1 MYVIMK
7 SKKGVFMKKGLG
19 ILKLI
24 ACVAVAMIA
33 AVYYYI
39 QLPAI
44 NIHSPGFWK
53 FIIFIMIIATMAVWI
68 MNHDKSKEGR
78 QFVNK
83 MAAKDY
89 IFDFK
94 TRSGALIFKLVGGV
108 TILLVVIYFVGN
120 ILSSPIINASKYQK
134 LLTVETRNF
143 TDDIK
148 EVSYDKIPL
157 LDKDSASIIG
167 TRVMGTM
174 VDMVSQYEVDDMYSQ
189 INYKEKPVRVTPLRY
204 GNLIKWFT
212 NHRNGIPAYIR
223 IDMTTQE
230 AECVRLSEGI
240 KYSES
245 DHFSR
250 YIYRHLRFA
259 YPTYI
264 FDDINF
270 EIDDNGTPYWV
281 CPVKKYNIGLFGGQ
295 TVGRVVL
302 CNAITGEMTDYDVKD
317 VPTWVDKVYSAELLI
332 DLYDYNGSLKHG
344 FINSVLSQKDC
355 LKTTDGYNY
364 IALEDDVWVYTGI
377 TSVGQDNSN
386 VGFVLM
392 NQRTMETRYYE
403 VSGAEEY
410 SAMDSAKGRV
420 QNLGYTATF
429 PLIINVSSQP
439 TYFMALKDGA
449 GLVKSYAM
457 LNIEKYQNV
466 AIGDSV
472 LQCES
477 NYIQLLKDNGIVDE
491 TQTEIVDTKNIQGV
505 ITKIMPVVVDGN
517 SHMYFMLEGSS
528 SIYDADVSKYVDIIR
543 YEAGMN
549 ISIQYTESTEE
560 KALNTVTGI
569 VSQIAG
575 KN

>member
-1 MYVIMK
+1 
-7 SKKGVFMKKGLG
+7 MKKGLG

-24 ACVAVAMIA
+24 ACVAVAVIA

-466 AIGDSV
+466 AIGASV

>member
-1 MYVIMK
+1 
-7 SKKGVFMKKGLG
+7 MKKGLG

-24 ACVAVAMIA
+24 ACVAVAVIA

-403 VSGAEEY
+403 VSGAEEH

>member
-1 MYVIMK
+1 
-7 SKKGVFMKKGLG
+7 MKKGLN
-19 ILKLI
+19 ILKASVCIVVLL
-24 ACVAVAMIA
+24 IA

-39 QLPAI
+39 ELPAI

-53 FIIFIMIIATMAVWI
+53 FVIFIMVIVTVVVWC
-68 MNHDKSKEGR
+68 MNHRKMGKNTGFATGSPIKDFFSGFKSRTG
-78 QFVNK
+78 K
-83 MAAKDY
+83 M
-89 IFDFK
+89 IFN
-94 TRSGALIFKLVGGV
+94 IV
-108 TILLVVIYFVGN
+108 LVVTLVIAAAYIIGN
-120 ILSSPIINASKYQK
+120 IISSPIINASRYQK

-157 LDKDSASIIG
+157 LDKESASIIG

-189 INYKEKPVRVTPLRY
+189 INYNEKPVRVTPLRY

-212 NHRNGIPAYIR
+212 NHKNGIPAYIR

-240 KYSES
+240 KYSKS

-264 FDDINF
+264 FDDINY
-270 EIDDNGTPYWV
+270 EIDDNGTPFWV

-295 TVGRVVL
+295 TIGRVVL
-302 CNAITGEMTDYDVKD
+302 CNAVTGEMTDYAVDE

-332 DLYDYNGSLKHG
+332 GLYDYNGSLKHG

-410 SAMDSAKGRV
+410 SAMASAKGRV

-429 PLIINVSSQP
+429 PLIINVSNQP

-449 GLVKSYAM
+449 GLVKCYAM

-477 NYIQLLKDNGIVDE
+477 NYVQLLKDNGIVDE
-491 TQTEIVDTKNIQGV
+491 ALPKSKETKSIHGV
-505 ITKIMPVVVDGN
+505 ISKIMPVVVDGN
-517 SHMYFMLEGSS
+517 THMYIMIDGSDN
-528 SIYDADVSKYVDIIR
+528 IYDADVSEYVDVIR
-543 YEAGMN
+543 YSEGMDVN
-549 ISIQYTESTEE
+549 IEYTEDTQLCKIISIKQQ
-560 KALNTVTGI
+560 K
-569 VSQIAG
+569 
-575 KN
+575 

>member
-1 MYVIMK
+1 MVQAGIIK
-7 SKKGVFMKKGLG
+7 IGRRLVLKKGLRG
-19 ILKLI
+19 LK
-24 ACVAVAMIA
+24 AVAFVVVA
-33 AVYYYI
+33 ALAALYYYI
-39 QLPAI
+39 ELPAV

-53 FIIFIMIIATMAVWI
+53 FIIFVMLIVTVEVWL
-68 MNHDKSKEGR
+68 MNHRKAAGGGRYRGNISAKE
-78 QFVNK
+78 F
-83 MAAKDY
+83 
-89 IFDFK
+89 FSDFK
-94 TRSGALIFKLVGGV
+94 TQAGSVLFKTAFVCTV
-108 TILLVVIYFVGN
+108 ILVVLYVAGN
-120 ILSSPIINASKYQK
+120 ILSSPVINASKYQQ

-212 NHRNGIPAYIR
+212 NHKNGIPAYIR

-230 AECVRLSEGI
+230 AECVRLTEGI
-240 KYSES
+240 KYSKS

-302 CNAITGEMTDYDVKD
+302 CNAVTGEMTDYSVDE

-332 DLYDYNGSLKHG
+332 NLYDYNGSLKHG

-429 PLIINVSSQP
+429 PLIINISGQP

-477 NYIQLLKDNGIVDE
+477 NYIKLLKDNGIVEEQQPEVKE
-491 TQTEIVDTKNIQGV
+491 TKKVKDIIS
-505 ITKIMPVVVDGN
+505 KIMPVVIDGN
-517 SHMYFMLEGSS
+517 THMYIMLSQND
-528 SIYDADVSKYVDIIR
+528 SIYDVDVSKYVDIIR
-543 YEAGMN
+543 YSEGME
-549 ISIQYTESTEE
+549 ITLEYTMDSQ
-560 KALNTVTGI
+560 LNKVVGI
-569 VSQIAG
+569 I
-575 KN
+575 K

>member
-1 MYVIMK
+1 MQAGIIKIGRRLVL
-7 SKKGVFMKKGLG
+7 KKGLKG
-19 ILKLI
+19 LK
-24 ACVAVAMIA
+24 AVAFVVVAAIA
-33 AVYYYI
+33 ALYYYI
-39 QLPAI
+39 ELPAI

-53 FIIFIMIIATMAVWI
+53 FIIFVMLIVTVEVWL
-68 MNHDKSKEGR
+68 MNHRKAAGGGRYRGNISAKE
-78 QFVNK
+78 F
-83 MAAKDY
+83 
-89 IFDFK
+89 FSDFK
-94 TRSGALIFKLVGGV
+94 TQAGSVLFKTAFVCTV
-108 TILLVVIYFVGN
+108 ILVVLYVAGN
-120 ILSSPIINASKYQK
+120 ILSSPVINASKYQK

-157 LDKDSASIIG
+157 LDRDSASIIG

-212 NHRNGIPAYIR
+212 NHKNGIPAYIR

-230 AECVRLSEGI
+230 AECVRLTEGI
-240 KYSES
+240 KYSKS

-302 CNAITGEMTDYDVKD
+302 CNAVTGEMTDYSVDE

-332 DLYDYNGSLKHG
+332 NLYDYNGSLKHG

-429 PLIINVSSQP
+429 PLIINISGQP

-477 NYIQLLKDNGIVDE
+477 NYIKLLKDNGIVEEQQPEVKE
-491 TQTEIVDTKNIQGV
+491 TKKVKDIIS
-505 ITKIMPVVVDGN
+505 KIMPVVIDGN
-517 SHMYFMLEGSS
+517 THMYIMLSQND
-528 SIYDADVSKYVDIIR
+528 SIYDVDVSKYVDIIR
-543 YEAGMN
+543 YSEGME
-549 ISIQYTESTEE
+549 ITLEYTMDSQ
-560 KALNTVTGI
+560 LNKVVGI
-569 VSQIAG
+569 I
-575 KN
+575 K

>member
-1 MYVIMK
+1 
-7 SKKGVFMKKGLG
+7 MKKGLKG
-19 ILKLI
+19 LK
-24 ACVAVAMIA
+24 AVAFVVVAAIA
-33 AVYYYI
+33 ALYYYI
-39 QLPAI
+39 ELPAI

-53 FIIFIMIIATMAVWI
+53 FIIFVMLIVTVEVWL
-68 MNHDKSKEGR
+68 MNHRKAAGGGRYRGNISAKE
-78 QFVNK
+78 F
-83 MAAKDY
+83 
-89 IFDFK
+89 FSDFK
-94 TRSGALIFKLVGGV
+94 TQAGSVLFKTAFVCTV
-108 TILLVVIYFVGN
+108 ILVVLYVAGN
-120 ILSSPIINASKYQK
+120 ILSSPVINASKYQQ
-134 LLTVETRNF
+134 LLKVETRNF

-212 NHRNGIPAYIR
+212 NHKNGIPAYIR

-230 AECVRLSEGI
+230 AECVRLTEGI
-240 KYSES
+240 KYSKS

-302 CNAITGEMTDYDVKD
+302 CNAVTGEMTDYSVDE

-429 PLIINVSSQP
+429 PLIINISGQP

-477 NYIQLLKDNGIVDE
+477 NYIKLLKDNGIVEEQQPEVKE
-491 TQTEIVDTKNIQGV
+491 TKKVKDIIS
-505 ITKIMPVVVDGN
+505 KIMPVVIDGN
-517 SHMYFMLEGSS
+517 THMYIMLSQS
-528 SIYDADVSKYVDIIR
+528 DSIYDVDVSKYVDIIR
-543 YEAGMN
+543 YSEGME
-549 ISIQYTESTEE
+549 ITLEYTMDYQ
-560 KALNTVTGI
+560 LNEVVGI
-569 VSQIAG
+569 I
-575 KN
+575 K

>member
-1 MYVIMK
+1 
-7 SKKGVFMKKGLG
+7 MKKGLKG
-19 ILKLI
+19 LK
-24 ACVAVAMIA
+24 AVAFVVVAAIA
-33 AVYYYI
+33 ALYYYI
-39 QLPAI
+39 ELPAI

-53 FIIFIMIIATMAVWI
+53 FIIFVMLIVTVEVWL
-68 MNHDKSKEGR
+68 MNHRKAAGGGRYRGNISAKE
-78 QFVNK
+78 F
-83 MAAKDY
+83 
-89 IFDFK
+89 FSDFK
-94 TRSGALIFKLVGGV
+94 TQAGSVLFKTAFVCTV
-108 TILLVVIYFVGN
+108 ILVVLYVAGN
-120 ILSSPIINASKYQK
+120 ILSSPVINASKYQQ
-134 LLTVETRNF
+134 LLKVETRNF

-212 NHRNGIPAYIR
+212 NHKNGIPAYIR

-230 AECVRLSEGI
+230 AECVRLTEGI
-240 KYSES
+240 KYSKS

-302 CNAITGEMTDYDVKD
+302 CNAVTGEMTDYSVDE

-332 DLYDYNGSLKHG
+332 GLYDYNGSLKHG

-429 PLIINVSSQP
+429 PLIINISGQP

-477 NYIQLLKDNGIVDE
+477 NYIKLLKDNGIVEEQQPEVKE
-491 TQTEIVDTKNIQGV
+491 TKKVKDIIS
-505 ITKIMPVVVDGN
+505 KIMPVVIDGN
-517 SHMYFMLEGSS
+517 THMYIMLSQS
-528 SIYDADVSKYVDIIR
+528 DSIYDVDVSKYVDIIR
-543 YEAGMN
+543 YSEGME
-549 ISIQYTESTEE
+549 ITLEYTMDYQ
-560 KALNTVTGI
+560 LNEVVGI
-569 VSQIAG
+569 I
-575 KN
+575 K

>member
-1 MYVIMK
+1 MQAGIIKIGRRLVL
-7 SKKGVFMKKGLG
+7 KKGLKG
-19 ILKLI
+19 LK
-24 ACVAVAMIA
+24 AVAFVVVA
-33 AVYYYI
+33 AVAALYYYI
-39 QLPAI
+39 ELPAI

-53 FIIFIMIIATMAVWI
+53 FIIFVMLIVTAEVWL
-68 MNHDKSKEGR
+68 MNHRKAAGGGRYRGNISAKE
-78 QFVNK
+78 F
-83 MAAKDY
+83 
-89 IFDFK
+89 FSDFK
-94 TRSGALIFKLVGGV
+94 TQAGSVLFKTAFVCTV
-108 TILLVVIYFVGN
+108 ILVVLYVAGN
-120 ILSSPIINASKYQK
+120 ILSSPVINASKYQQ
-134 LLTVETRNF
+134 LLKVETRNF

-212 NHRNGIPAYIR
+212 NHKNGIPAYIR

-230 AECVRLSEGI
+230 AECVRLTEGI
-240 KYSES
+240 KYSKS

-302 CNAITGEMTDYDVKD
+302 CNAVTGEMTDYSVDE

-429 PLIINVSSQP
+429 PLIINISGQP

-477 NYIQLLKDNGIVDE
+477 NYIKLLKDNGIVEEQQPEVKE
-491 TQTEIVDTKNIQGV
+491 TKKVKDIIS
-505 ITKIMPVVVDGN
+505 KIMPVVIDGN
-517 SHMYFMLEGSS
+517 THMYIMLSQND
-528 SIYDADVSKYVDIIR
+528 SIYDLDVSKYVDIIK
-543 YEAGMN
+543 YSEGME
-549 ISIQYTESTEE
+549 ITLEYTMDSR
-560 KALNTVTGI
+560 LNKVVGI
-569 VSQIAG
+569 I
-575 KN
+575 K

>member
-1 MYVIMK
+1 
-7 SKKGVFMKKGLG
+7 MKKGLG

-24 ACVAVAMIA
+24 ACVAVAVIS

>member
-1 MYVIMK
+1 MQAGIIKIGRRLVL
-7 SKKGVFMKKGLG
+7 KKGLKG
-19 ILKLI
+19 LK
-24 ACVAVAMIA
+24 AVAFVVVAAIA
-33 AVYYYI
+33 ALYYYI
-39 QLPAI
+39 ELPAI

-53 FIIFIMIIATMAVWI
+53 FIIFVMLIVTVEVWL
-68 MNHDKSKEGR
+68 MNHRKAAGGGRYRGNISAKE
-78 QFVNK
+78 F
-83 MAAKDY
+83 
-89 IFDFK
+89 FSDFK
-94 TRSGALIFKLVGGV
+94 TQAGSVLFKTAFVCTV
-108 TILLVVIYFVGN
+108 ILVVLYVAGN
-120 ILSSPIINASKYQK
+120 ILSSPVINASKYQQ
-134 LLTVETRNF
+134 LLKVETRNF

-212 NHRNGIPAYIR
+212 NHKNGIPAYIR

-230 AECVRLSEGI
+230 AECVRLTEGI
-240 KYSES
+240 KYSKS

-302 CNAITGEMTDYDVKD
+302 CNAVTGEMTDYSVDE

-332 DLYDYNGSLKHG
+332 NLYDYNGSLKHG

-429 PLIINVSSQP
+429 PLIINISGQP

-477 NYIQLLKDNGIVDE
+477 NYIKLLKDNGIVEEQQPEVKE
-491 TQTEIVDTKNIQGV
+491 TKKVKDIIS
-505 ITKIMPVVVDGN
+505 KIIPVVIDGN
-517 SHMYFMLEGSS
+517 THMYIMLSQND
-528 SIYDADVSKYVDIIR
+528 SIYDVDVSKYVDIIK
-543 YEAGMN
+543 YSEGME
-549 ISIQYTESTEE
+549 ITLEYTMDSQ
-560 KALNTVTGI
+560 LNKVVGI
-569 VSQIAG
+569 I
-575 KN
+575 K

>member
-1 MYVIMK
+1 
-7 SKKGVFMKKGLG
+7 MKKGLG

-24 ACVAVAMIA
+24 ACVAVAVIT

>member
-1 MYVIMK
+1 
-7 SKKGVFMKKGLG
+7 MKKGLKG
-19 ILKLI
+19 LK
-24 ACVAVAMIA
+24 AVAFVVVAAIA
-33 AVYYYI
+33 ALYYYI
-39 QLPAI
+39 ELPAI

-53 FIIFIMIIATMAVWI
+53 FIIFVMLIVTVEVWL
-68 MNHDKSKEGR
+68 MNHRKAAGGGRYRGNISAKE
-78 QFVNK
+78 F
-83 MAAKDY
+83 
-89 IFDFK
+89 FSDFK
-94 TRSGALIFKLVGGV
+94 TQAGSVLFKTAFVCTV
-108 TILLVVIYFVGN
+108 ILVVLYVAGN
-120 ILSSPIINASKYQK
+120 ILSSPVINASKYQQ
-134 LLTVETRNF
+134 LLKVETRNF

-212 NHRNGIPAYIR
+212 NHKNGIPAYIR

-230 AECVRLSEGI
+230 AECVRLTEGI
-240 KYSES
+240 KYSKS

-302 CNAITGEMTDYDVKD
+302 CNAVTGEMTDYSVDE

-332 DLYDYNGSLKHG
+332 GLYDYNGSLKHG

-420 QNLGYTATF
+420 QNLVYTATF
-429 PLIINVSSQP
+429 PLIINISGQP

-477 NYIQLLKDNGIVDE
+477 NYIKLLKDNGIVEEQQPEVKE
-491 TQTEIVDTKNIQGV
+491 TKKVKDIIS
-505 ITKIMPVVVDGN
+505 KIMPVVIDGN
-517 SHMYFMLEGSS
+517 THMYIMLSQS
-528 SIYDADVSKYVDIIR
+528 DSIYEVDVSKYVDIIK
-543 YEAGMN
+543 YSEGME
-549 ISIQYTESTEE
+549 ITLEYTMDSQ
-560 KALNTVTGI
+560 LNKVVGI
-569 VSQIAG
+569 I
-575 KN
+575 K

>member
-1 MYVIMK
+1 
-7 SKKGVFMKKGLG
+7 MKKGLG

-24 ACVAVAMIA
+24 ACVAVAVIA

-528 SIYDADVSKYVDIIR
+528 SIYDADVLKYVDIIR

>member
-1 MYVIMK
+1 MQAGIIKIGRRLVL
-7 SKKGVFMKKGLG
+7 KKGLKG
-19 ILKLI
+19 LK
-24 ACVAVAMIA
+24 AVAFVVVAAIA
-33 AVYYYI
+33 ALYYYI
-39 QLPAI
+39 ELPAI

-53 FIIFIMIIATMAVWI
+53 FIIFVMLIVTVEVWL
-68 MNHDKSKEGR
+68 MNHRKAAGGGRYRGNISAKE
-78 QFVNK
+78 F
-83 MAAKDY
+83 
-89 IFDFK
+89 FSDFK
-94 TRSGALIFKLVGGV
+94 TQAGSVLFKTAFVCTV
-108 TILLVVIYFVGN
+108 ILVVLYVAGN
-120 ILSSPIINASKYQK
+120 ILSSPVINASKYQQ
-134 LLTVETRNF
+134 LLKVETRNF

-212 NHRNGIPAYIR
+212 NHKNGIPAYIR

-230 AECVRLSEGI
+230 AECVRLTEGI
-240 KYSES
+240 KYSKS

-302 CNAITGEMTDYDVKD
+302 CNAVTGEMTDYSVDE

-332 DLYDYNGSLKHG
+332 NLYDYNGSLKHG

-429 PLIINVSSQP
+429 PLIINISGQP

-477 NYIQLLKDNGIVDE
+477 NYIKLLKDNGIVE
-491 TQTEIVDTKNIQGV
+491 EKQPEVKDTKKVKDI
-505 ITKIMPVVVDGN
+505 ISKIMPVVIDGN
-517 SHMYFMLEGSS
+517 THMYIMLSQS
-528 SIYDADVSKYVDIIR
+528 DSIYDVDVSKYVDIIK
-543 YEAGMN
+543 YSEGME
-549 ISIQYTESTEE
+549 ITLEYTMDSQ
-560 KALNTVTGI
+560 LNKVVGI
-569 VSQIAG
+569 I
-575 KN
+575 K

>member
-1 MYVIMK
+1 MQAGIIKIGRRLVL
-7 SKKGVFMKKGLG
+7 KKGLKG
-19 ILKLI
+19 LK
-24 ACVAVAMIA
+24 AVAFVVVAAIA
-33 AVYYYI
+33 ALYYYI
-39 QLPAI
+39 ELPAI

-53 FIIFIMIIATMAVWI
+53 FIIFVMLIVTVEVWL
-68 MNHDKSKEGR
+68 MNHRKAAGSGRYRGNISAKE
-78 QFVNK
+78 F
-83 MAAKDY
+83 
-89 IFDFK
+89 FSDFK
-94 TRSGALIFKLVGGV
+94 TQAGSVLFKTAFVCTV
-108 TILLVVIYFVGN
+108 ILVVLYVAGN
-120 ILSSPIINASKYQK
+120 ILSSPVINASKYQQ
-134 LLTVETRNF
+134 LLKVETRNF

-212 NHRNGIPAYIR
+212 NHKNGIPAYIR

-230 AECVRLSEGI
+230 AECVRLTEGI
-240 KYSES
+240 KYSKS

-302 CNAITGEMTDYDVKD
+302 CNAVTGEMTDYSVDE

-332 DLYDYNGSLKHG
+332 GLYDYNGSLKHG

-429 PLIINVSSQP
+429 PLIINISGQP

-477 NYIQLLKDNGIVDE
+477 NYIKLLKDNGIVEEQQPEVKE
-491 TQTEIVDTKNIQGV
+491 TKKVKDIIS
-505 ITKIMPVVVDGN
+505 KIMPVVIDGN
-517 SHMYFMLEGSS
+517 THMYIMLSQS
-528 SIYDADVSKYVDIIR
+528 DSIYDVDVSKYVDIIK
-543 YEAGMN
+543 YSEGME
-549 ISIQYTESTEE
+549 ITLEYTMDYQ
-560 KALNTVTGI
+560 LNEVVGI
-569 VSQIAG
+569 I
-575 KN
+575 K

>member
-1 MYVIMK
+1 
-7 SKKGVFMKKGLG
+7 MKKGLG

-24 ACVAVAMIA
+24 ACVAVAVIA

-270 EIDDNGTPYWV
+270 EIDDNGIPYWV

>member
-1 MYVIMK
+1 VQAGIIK
-7 SKKGVFMKKGLG
+7 IGRRLVLKKGLKG
-19 ILKLI
+19 LK
-24 ACVAVAMIA
+24 AVAFVVVAAIA
-33 AVYYYI
+33 ALYYYI
-39 QLPAI
+39 ELPAI

-53 FIIFIMIIATMAVWI
+53 FIIFVMLIVTVEVWL
-68 MNHDKSKEGR
+68 MNHRKAAGGGRYRGNISAKE
-78 QFVNK
+78 F
-83 MAAKDY
+83 
-89 IFDFK
+89 FSDFK
-94 TRSGALIFKLVGGV
+94 TQAGSVLFKTAFVCTV
-108 TILLVVIYFVGN
+108 ILVVLYVAGN
-120 ILSSPIINASKYQK
+120 ILSSPVINASKYQQ
-134 LLTVETRNF
+134 LLKVETRIF

-212 NHRNGIPAYIR
+212 NHKNGIPAYIR

-230 AECVRLSEGI
+230 AECVRLTEGI
-240 KYSES
+240 KYSKS

-302 CNAITGEMTDYDVKD
+302 CNAVTGEMTDYSVDE

-332 DLYDYNGSLKHG
+332 NLYDYNGSLKHG

-429 PLIINVSSQP
+429 PLIINISGQP

-477 NYIQLLKDNGIVDE
+477 NYIKLLKDNGIVEEQQPEVKE
-491 TQTEIVDTKNIQGV
+491 TKKVKDIIS
-505 ITKIMPVVVDGN
+505 KIMPVVIDGN
-517 SHMYFMLEGSS
+517 THMYIMLSQS
-528 SIYDADVSKYVDIIR
+528 DSIYDVDVSKYVDIIK
-543 YEAGMN
+543 YSEGME
-549 ISIQYTESTEE
+549 ITLEYTMDSQ
-560 KALNTVTGI
+560 LNKVVGI
-569 VSQIAG
+569 I
-575 KN
+575 K

>member
-1 MYVIMK
+1 MQAGIIKIGRRLVL
-7 SKKGVFMKKGLG
+7 KKGLKG
-19 ILKLI
+19 LK
-24 ACVAVAMIA
+24 AVAFVVVA
-33 AVYYYI
+33 AVAALYYYI
-39 QLPAI
+39 ELPAI

-53 FIIFIMIIATMAVWI
+53 FIIFVMLIVTVEVWL
-68 MNHDKSKEGR
+68 MNHRKAAGGGRYRGNISAKE
-78 QFVNK
+78 F
-83 MAAKDY
+83 
-89 IFDFK
+89 FSDFK
-94 TRSGALIFKLVGGV
+94 TQAGSVLFKTAFVCTV
-108 TILLVVIYFVGN
+108 ILVVLYVAGN
-120 ILSSPIINASKYQK
+120 ILSSPVINASKYQQ
-134 LLTVETRNF
+134 LLKVETRNF

-212 NHRNGIPAYIR
+212 NHKNGIPAYIR

-230 AECVRLSEGI
+230 AECVRLTEGI
-240 KYSES
+240 KYSKS

-302 CNAITGEMTDYDVKD
+302 CNAVTGEMTDYSVDE

-403 VSGAEEY
+403 VSSAEEY

-429 PLIINVSSQP
+429 PLIINISGQP

-477 NYIQLLKDNGIVDE
+477 NYIKLLKDNGIVEEQQPEVKE
-491 TQTEIVDTKNIQGV
+491 TKKVKDIIS
-505 ITKIMPVVVDGN
+505 KIMPVVIDGN
-517 SHMYFMLEGSS
+517 THMYIMLSQND
-528 SIYDADVSKYVDIIR
+528 SIYDVDVSKYVDVIKYSEGMEITLEYTMDSRLNKVVGII
-543 YEAGMN
+543 
-549 ISIQYTESTEE
+549 
-560 KALNTVTGI
+560 K
-569 VSQIAG
+569 
-575 KN
+575 

>member
-1 MYVIMK
+1 
-7 SKKGVFMKKGLG
+7 MKKGLG

-24 ACVAVAMIA
+24 ACVAVAVIA

-174 VDMVSQYEVDDMYSQ
+174 VDMVSQYEVDDMFSQ
-189 INYKEKPVRVTPLRY
+189 INSKEKPVRVTPLRY

>member
-1 MYVIMK
+1 
-7 SKKGVFMKKGLG
+7 MKKGLG

-24 ACVAVAMIA
+24 ACVAVAVIA

-204 GNLIKWFT
+204 GNLIKWFA

>member
-1 MYVIMK
+1 
-7 SKKGVFMKKGLG
+7 MKKGLKG
-19 ILKLI
+19 LK
-24 ACVAVAMIA
+24 AVAFVVVAAIA
-33 AVYYYI
+33 ALYYYI
-39 QLPAI
+39 ELPAI

-53 FIIFIMIIATMAVWI
+53 FIIFVMLIVTVEVWL
-68 MNHDKSKEGR
+68 MNHRKAAGGGRYRGNISAKE
-78 QFVNK
+78 F
-83 MAAKDY
+83 
-89 IFDFK
+89 FSDFK
-94 TRSGALIFKLVGGV
+94 TQAGSVLFKTAFVCTV
-108 TILLVVIYFVGN
+108 ILVVLYVAGN
-120 ILSSPIINASKYQK
+120 ILSSPVINASKYQQ
-134 LLTVETRNF
+134 LLKVETRNF

-212 NHRNGIPAYIR
+212 NHKNGIPAYIR

-230 AECVRLSEGI
+230 AECVRLTEGI
-240 KYSES
+240 KYSKS

-302 CNAITGEMTDYDVKD
+302 CNAVTGEMTDYSVDE

-332 DLYDYNGSLKHG
+332 GLYDYNGSLKHG

-429 PLIINVSSQP
+429 PLIINISGQP

-477 NYIQLLKDNGIVDE
+477 NYIKLLKDNGIVEEQQPEVKE
-491 TQTEIVDTKNIQGV
+491 TKKVKDIIS
-505 ITKIMPVVVDGN
+505 KIMPVVIDGN
-517 SHMYFMLEGSS
+517 THMYIMLSQS
-528 SIYDADVSKYVDIIR
+528 DSIYDVDVSKYVDIIR
-543 YEAGMN
+543 YSEGME
-549 ISIQYTESTEE
+549 ITLEYTMDSQ
-560 KALNTVTGI
+560 LNKVVGI
-569 VSQIAG
+569 I
-575 KN
+575 K

>member
-1 MYVIMK
+1 
-7 SKKGVFMKKGLG
+7 MKKGLKG
-19 ILKLI
+19 LK
-24 ACVAVAMIA
+24 AVAFVVVAAIA
-33 AVYYYI
+33 ALYYYI
-39 QLPAI
+39 ELPAI

-53 FIIFIMIIATMAVWI
+53 FIIFVMLIVTVEVWL
-68 MNHDKSKEGR
+68 MNHRKAAGGGRYRGNISAKE
-78 QFVNK
+78 F
-83 MAAKDY
+83 
-89 IFDFK
+89 FSDFK
-94 TRSGALIFKLVGGV
+94 TQAGSVLFKTAFVCTV
-108 TILLVVIYFVGN
+108 ILVVLYVAGN
-120 ILSSPIINASKYQK
+120 ILSSPVINASKYQQ
-134 LLTVETRNF
+134 LLKVETRNF

-212 NHRNGIPAYIR
+212 NHKNGIPAYIR

-230 AECVRLSEGI
+230 AECVRLTEGI
-240 KYSES
+240 KYSKS

-281 CPVKKYNIGLFGGQ
+281 CPVKKYNIGLFGGR

-302 CNAITGEMTDYDVKD
+302 CNAVTGEMTDYSVDE

-332 DLYDYNGSLKHG
+332 GLYDYNGSLKHG

-429 PLIINVSSQP
+429 PLIINISGQP

-477 NYIQLLKDNGIVDE
+477 NYIKLLKDNGIVEEQQPEVKE
-491 TQTEIVDTKNIQGV
+491 TKKVKDIIS
-505 ITKIMPVVVDGN
+505 KIMPVVIDGN
-517 SHMYFMLEGSS
+517 THMYIMLSQS
-528 SIYDADVSKYVDIIR
+528 DSIYDVDVSKYVDIIK
-543 YEAGMN
+543 YSEGME
-549 ISIQYTESTEE
+549 ITLEYTMDSQ
-560 KALNTVTGI
+560 LNKVVGI
-569 VSQIAG
+569 I
-575 KN
+575 K

>member
-1 MYVIMK
+1 
-7 SKKGVFMKKGLG
+7 MKKGLKG
-19 ILKLI
+19 LK
-24 ACVAVAMIA
+24 AVAFVVVAAIA
-33 AVYYYI
+33 ALYYYI
-39 QLPAI
+39 ELPAI

-53 FIIFIMIIATMAVWI
+53 FIIFVMLIVTVEVWL
-68 MNHDKSKEGR
+68 MNHRKAAGGGRYRGNISAKE
-78 QFVNK
+78 F
-83 MAAKDY
+83 
-89 IFDFK
+89 FSDFK
-94 TRSGALIFKLVGGV
+94 TQAGSVLFKTVFV
-108 TILLVVIYFVGN
+108 CTVILVVLYVAGN
-120 ILSSPIINASKYQK
+120 ILSSPVINASKYQQ
-134 LLTVETRNF
+134 LLKVETRNF

-212 NHRNGIPAYIR
+212 NHKNGIPAYIR

-230 AECVRLSEGI
+230 AECVRLTEGI
-240 KYSES
+240 KYSKS

-302 CNAITGEMTDYDVKD
+302 CNAVTGEMTDYSVDE

-332 DLYDYNGSLKHG
+332 GLYDYNGSLKHG

-429 PLIINVSSQP
+429 PLIINISGQP

-477 NYIQLLKDNGIVDE
+477 NYIKLLKDNGIVEEQQPEVKE
-491 TQTEIVDTKNIQGV
+491 TKKVKDIIS
-505 ITKIMPVVVDGN
+505 KIMPVVIDGN
-517 SHMYFMLEGSS
+517 THMYIMLSQS
-528 SIYDADVSKYVDIIR
+528 DSIYDVDVSKYVDIIK
-543 YEAGMN
+543 YSEGME
-549 ISIQYTESTEE
+549 ITLEYTMDSQ
-560 KALNTVTGI
+560 LNKVVGI
-569 VSQIAG
+569 I
-575 KN
+575 K

>member
-1 MYVIMK
+1 MVQAGIIK
-7 SKKGVFMKKGLG
+7 IGRRLVLKKGLKG
-19 ILKLI
+19 LK
-24 ACVAVAMIA
+24 AVAFVVVAAIA
-33 AVYYYI
+33 ALYYYI
-39 QLPAI
+39 ELPAI

-53 FIIFIMIIATMAVWI
+53 FIIFVMLIVTVEVWL
-68 MNHDKSKEGR
+68 MNHRKAAGGGRYRGNISAKE
-78 QFVNK
+78 F
-83 MAAKDY
+83 
-89 IFDFK
+89 FSDFK
-94 TRSGALIFKLVGGV
+94 TQAGSVLFKTAFVCTV
-108 TILLVVIYFVGN
+108 ILVVLYVAGN
-120 ILSSPIINASKYQK
+120 ILSSPVINASKYQQ
-134 LLTVETRNF
+134 LLKVETRNF

-174 VDMVSQYEVDDMYSQ
+174 VDMVSQYEVDGMYSQ

-212 NHRNGIPAYIR
+212 NHKNGIPAYIR

-230 AECVRLSEGI
+230 AECVRLTEGI
-240 KYSES
+240 KYSKS

-302 CNAITGEMTDYDVKD
+302 CNAVTGEMTDYSVDE

-429 PLIINVSSQP
+429 PLIINISGQP

-477 NYIQLLKDNGIVDE
+477 NYIKLLKDNGIVEEQQPEVKE
-491 TQTEIVDTKNIQGV
+491 TKKVKDIIS
-505 ITKIMPVVVDGN
+505 KIMPVVIDGN
-517 SHMYFMLEGSS
+517 THMYIMLSQND
-528 SIYDADVSKYVDIIR
+528 SIYDVDVSKYVDIIK
-543 YEAGMN
+543 YSEGME
-549 ISIQYTESTEE
+549 ITLEYTMDSQ
-560 KALNTVTGI
+560 LNKVVGI
-569 VSQIAG
+569 I
-575 KN
+575 K

>member
-1 MYVIMK
+1 
-7 SKKGVFMKKGLG
+7 MKKGLKG
-19 ILKLI
+19 LK
-24 ACVAVAMIA
+24 AVAFVIVAAIA
-33 AVYYYI
+33 ALYYYI
-39 QLPAI
+39 ELPAI

-53 FIIFIMIIATMAVWI
+53 FIIFVMLIVTVEVWL
-68 MNHDKSKEGR
+68 MNHRKAAGGGRYRGNISAKE
-78 QFVNK
+78 F
-83 MAAKDY
+83 
-89 IFDFK
+89 FSDFK
-94 TRSGALIFKLVGGV
+94 TQAGSVLFKTAFVCTV
-108 TILLVVIYFVGN
+108 ILVVLYVAGN
-120 ILSSPIINASKYQK
+120 ILSSPVINASKYQQ
-134 LLTVETRNF
+134 LLKVETRNF

-212 NHRNGIPAYIR
+212 NHKNGIPAYIR

-230 AECVRLSEGI
+230 AECVRLTEGI
-240 KYSES
+240 KYSKS

-302 CNAITGEMTDYDVKD
+302 CNAVTGEMTDYSVDE

-429 PLIINVSSQP
+429 PLIINISGQP

-477 NYIQLLKDNGIVDE
+477 NYIKLLKDNGIVEEQQPEVKE
-491 TQTEIVDTKNIQGV
+491 TKKVKDIIS
-505 ITKIMPVVVDGN
+505 KIMPVVIDGN
-517 SHMYFMLEGSS
+517 THMYIMLSQND
-528 SIYDADVSKYVDIIR
+528 SIYDVDVSKYVDIIK
-543 YEAGMN
+543 YSEGME
-549 ISIQYTESTEE
+549 ITLEYTMDSQ
-560 KALNTVTGI
+560 LNKVVGI
-569 VSQIAG
+569 I
-575 KN
+575 K

>member
-1 MYVIMK
+1 MQAGIIKIGRRLVL
-7 SKKGVFMKKGLG
+7 KKGLKA
-19 ILKLI
+19 LK
-24 ACVAVAMIA
+24 AVAFVVVAAIA
-33 AVYYYI
+33 ALYYYI
-39 QLPAI
+39 ELPAI

-53 FIIFIMIIATMAVWI
+53 FIIFVMLIVTVEVWL
-68 MNHDKSKEGR
+68 MNHRKAAGGGRYRGNISAKE
-78 QFVNK
+78 F
-83 MAAKDY
+83 
-89 IFDFK
+89 FSDFK
-94 TRSGALIFKLVGGV
+94 TQAGSVLFKTAFVCTV
-108 TILLVVIYFVGN
+108 ILVVLYVAGN
-120 ILSSPIINASKYQK
+120 ILSSPVINASKYQQ
-134 LLTVETRNF
+134 LLKVETRNF

-212 NHRNGIPAYIR
+212 NHKNGIPAYIR

-230 AECVRLSEGI
+230 AECVRLTEGI
-240 KYSES
+240 KYSKS

-302 CNAITGEMTDYDVKD
+302 CNAVTGEMTDYSVDE

-332 DLYDYNGSLKHG
+332 NLYDYNGSLKHG

-429 PLIINVSSQP
+429 PLIINISGQP

-477 NYIQLLKDNGIVDE
+477 NYIKLLKDNGIVEEQQPEVKE
-491 TQTEIVDTKNIQGV
+491 TKKVKDIIS
-505 ITKIMPVVVDGN
+505 KIMPVVIDGN
-517 SHMYFMLEGSS
+517 THMYIMLSQS
-528 SIYDADVSKYVDIIR
+528 DSIYDVDVSKYVDIIK
-543 YEAGMN
+543 YSEGME
-549 ISIQYTESTEE
+549 ITLEYTMDSQ
-560 KALNTVTGI
+560 LNKVVGI
-569 VSQIAG
+569 I
-575 KN
+575 K

>member
-1 MYVIMK
+1 
-7 SKKGVFMKKGLG
+7 MKKGLG

-24 ACVAVAMIA
+24 ACVAVAVIA

-44 NIHSPGFWK
+44 NIHSLGFWK

-157 LDKDSASIIG
+157 LDQDSASIIG

>member
-1 MYVIMK
+1 VQAGIIK
-7 SKKGVFMKKGLG
+7 IGRRLVLKKGLKG
-19 ILKLI
+19 LK
-24 ACVAVAMIA
+24 AVAFVVVA
-33 AVYYYI
+33 AVAALYYYI
-39 QLPAI
+39 ELPAI

-53 FIIFIMIIATMAVWI
+53 FIIFVMLIVTVEVWL
-68 MNHDKSKEGR
+68 MNHRKAAGGGRYRGNISAKE
-78 QFVNK
+78 F
-83 MAAKDY
+83 
-89 IFDFK
+89 FSDFK
-94 TRSGALIFKLVGGV
+94 TQAGSVLFKTAFVCTV
-108 TILLVVIYFVGN
+108 ILVVLYVAGN
-120 ILSSPIINASKYQK
+120 ILSSPVINASKYQQ
-134 LLTVETRNF
+134 LLKVETRNF

-212 NHRNGIPAYIR
+212 NHKNGIPAYIR

-230 AECVRLSEGI
+230 AECVRLTEGI
-240 KYSES
+240 KYSKS

-302 CNAITGEMTDYDVKD
+302 CNAVTGEMTDYSVDE

-429 PLIINVSSQP
+429 PLIINISGQP

-477 NYIQLLKDNGIVDE
+477 NYIKLLKDNGIVEEQQPEVKE
-491 TQTEIVDTKNIQGV
+491 TKKVKDIIS
-505 ITKIMPVVVDGN
+505 KIMPVVIDGN
-517 SHMYFMLEGSS
+517 THMYIMLSQND
-528 SIYDADVSKYVDIIR
+528 SIYDVDVSKYVDVIKYSEGMEITLEYTMDSRLNKVVGII
-543 YEAGMN
+543 
-549 ISIQYTESTEE
+549 
-560 KALNTVTGI
+560 K
-569 VSQIAG
+569 
-575 KN
+575 

>member
-1 MYVIMK
+1 
-7 SKKGVFMKKGLG
+7 MKKGLKG
-19 ILKLI
+19 LK
-24 ACVAVAMIA
+24 AVAFVVVAAIA
-33 AVYYYI
+33 ALYYYI
-39 QLPAI
+39 ELPAI

-53 FIIFIMIIATMAVWI
+53 FIIFVMLIVTVEVWL
-68 MNHDKSKEGR
+68 MNHRKAAGGGRYRGNISAKE
-78 QFVNK
+78 F
-83 MAAKDY
+83 
-89 IFDFK
+89 FSDFK
-94 TRSGALIFKLVGGV
+94 TQAGSVLFKTAFVCTV
-108 TILLVVIYFVGN
+108 ILVVLYVAGN
-120 ILSSPIINASKYQK
+120 ILSSPVINASKYQQ
-134 LLTVETRNF
+134 LLKVETRNF

-212 NHRNGIPAYIR
+212 NHKNGIPAYIR

-230 AECVRLSEGI
+230 AECVRLTEGI
-240 KYSES
+240 KYSKS

-302 CNAITGEMTDYDVKD
+302 CNAVTGEMTDYSVDE

-332 DLYDYNGSLKHG
+332 NLYDYNGSLKHG

-429 PLIINVSSQP
+429 PLIINISGQP

-477 NYIQLLKDNGIVDE
+477 NYIKLLKDNGIVEEQQPEVKE
-491 TQTEIVDTKNIQGV
+491 TKKVKDIIS
-505 ITKIMPVVVDGN
+505 KIIPVVIDGN
-517 SHMYFMLEGSS
+517 THMYIMLSQS
-528 SIYDADVSKYVDIIR
+528 DSIYDVDVSKYVDIIR
-543 YEAGMN
+543 YSEGME
-549 ISIQYTESTEE
+549 ITLEYTMDYQ
-560 KALNTVTGI
+560 LNEVVGI
-569 VSQIAG
+569 I
-575 KN
+575 K

>member
-1 MYVIMK
+1 
-7 SKKGVFMKKGLG
+7 MKKGLG

-24 ACVAVAMIA
+24 ACVAVAVIA

-68 MNHDKSKEGR
+68 MNYDKSKEGR

>member
-1 MYVIMK
+1 
-7 SKKGVFMKKGLG
+7 MKKGLG

-24 ACVAVAMIA
+24 ACVAVAVIA

-332 DLYDYNGSLKHG
+332 DLYYYNGSLKHG

>member
-1 MYVIMK
+1 MQAGIIKIGRRLVL
-7 SKKGVFMKKGLG
+7 KKGLKG
-19 ILKLI
+19 LK
-24 ACVAVAMIA
+24 AVAFVVVAAIA
-33 AVYYYI
+33 ALYYYI
-39 QLPAI
+39 ELPAI

-53 FIIFIMIIATMAVWI
+53 FIIFVMLIVTVEVWL
-68 MNHDKSKEGR
+68 MNHRKAAGGGRYRGNISAKE
-78 QFVNK
+78 F
-83 MAAKDY
+83 
-89 IFDFK
+89 FSDFK
-94 TRSGALIFKLVGGV
+94 TQAGSVLFKTAFVCTV
-108 TILLVVIYFVGN
+108 ILVVLYVAGN
-120 ILSSPIINASKYQK
+120 ILSSPVINASKYQQ
-134 LLTVETRNF
+134 LLKVETRNF

-189 INYKEKPVRVTPLRY
+189 IKYKEKPVRVTPLRY

-212 NHRNGIPAYIR
+212 NHKNGIPAYIR

-230 AECVRLSEGI
+230 AECVRLTEGI
-240 KYSES
+240 KYSKS

-302 CNAITGEMTDYDVKD
+302 CNAVTGEMTDYSVDE

-332 DLYDYNGSLKHG
+332 NLYDYNGSLKHG

-429 PLIINVSSQP
+429 PLIINISGQP

-477 NYIQLLKDNGIVDE
+477 NYIKLLKDNGIVEEQQPEVKE
-491 TQTEIVDTKNIQGV
+491 TKKVKDIIS
-505 ITKIMPVVVDGN
+505 KIMPVVIDGN
-517 SHMYFMLEGSS
+517 THMYIMLSQS
-528 SIYDADVSKYVDIIR
+528 DSIYDVDVSKYVDIIK
-543 YEAGMN
+543 YSEGME
-549 ISIQYTESTEE
+549 ITLEYTMDSQ
-560 KALNTVTGI
+560 LNKVVGI
-569 VSQIAG
+569 I
-575 KN
+575 K

>member
-1 MYVIMK
+1 
-7 SKKGVFMKKGLG
+7 MKKGLKG
-19 ILKLI
+19 LK
-24 ACVAVAMIA
+24 AVAFVVVAAIA
-33 AVYYYI
+33 ALYYYI
-39 QLPAI
+39 ELPAI

-53 FIIFIMIIATMAVWI
+53 FIIFVMLIVTVEVWL
-68 MNHDKSKEGR
+68 MNHRKAAGGGRYRGNISAKE
-78 QFVNK
+78 F
-83 MAAKDY
+83 
-89 IFDFK
+89 FSDFK
-94 TRSGALIFKLVGGV
+94 TQAGSVLFKIAFVCTV
-108 TILLVVIYFVGN
+108 ILVVLYVAGN
-120 ILSSPIINASKYQK
+120 ILSSPVINASKYQQ
-134 LLTVETRNF
+134 LLKVETRNF

-212 NHRNGIPAYIR
+212 NHKNGIPAYIR

-230 AECVRLSEGI
+230 AECVRLTEGI
-240 KYSES
+240 KYSKS

-302 CNAITGEMTDYDVKD
+302 CNAVTGEMTDYSVDE

-429 PLIINVSSQP
+429 PLIINISGQP

-477 NYIQLLKDNGIVDE
+477 NYIKLLKDNGIVEEQQPEVKE
-491 TQTEIVDTKNIQGV
+491 TKKVKDIIS
-505 ITKIMPVVVDGN
+505 KIMPVVIDGN
-517 SHMYFMLEGSS
+517 THMYIMLSQS
-528 SIYDADVSKYVDIIR
+528 DSIYDVDVSKYVDIIK
-543 YEAGMN
+543 YSEGME
-549 ISIQYTESTEE
+549 ITLEYTMDSQ
-560 KALNTVTGI
+560 LNKVVGI
-569 VSQIAG
+569 I
-575 KN
+575 K